1 VQLQAWNGNR
11 CILQDGWSQ
20 AAWRVINLPKLASI
34 LPLIVALAQGKGGAL
49 MGFLTLYQAT
59 FESTAAAATG

>member
-1 VQLQAWNGNR
+1 VYFAGRLVAGR
-11 CILQDGWSQ
+11 L
-20 AAWRVINLPKLASI
+20 RVINLPKLASI

-49 MGFLTLYQAT
+49 MGFLTLYQAS